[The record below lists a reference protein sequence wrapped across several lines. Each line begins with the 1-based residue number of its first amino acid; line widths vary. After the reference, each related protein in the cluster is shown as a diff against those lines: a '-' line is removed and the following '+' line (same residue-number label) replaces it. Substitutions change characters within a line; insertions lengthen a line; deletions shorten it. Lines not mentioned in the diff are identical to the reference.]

1 MDIMATAQNVVEES
15 LVDEEIDQI
24 ANEIAEEIRNEMAEA
39 SDESPDKPG
48 SGGTGSAPESG
59 KVTKAATP
67 KGKKLTK
74 KKVKAGAETKGEG
87 DDPSEIEVFE
97 QEDDDEEENG
107 NGKNGKKKKGK
118 NPFAKKAA
126 DDDEDE
132 EDVEEQA
139 LPETKQE
146 IIRAVFET
154 MKDTDADKL
163 AGAYAKLMN
172 DLLGESA
179 DEDDDI
185 FEEEEVSM
193 ERKVFTS
200 EDLDIAED
208 LNAIFGDHENDL
220 SEEFKTQVQTVFE
233 AAVVAKINSELDTM
247 EKVFAS
253 KLSESKEEILSTLT
267 DKVDNYLSYV
277 IEEWVKENEL
287 AIDRGIKAEVTEEF
301 IGGLKQLFEDH
312 YIDIPEEKV
321 DVVDSLADRVDQ
333 LERELNETLETNI
346 GMAGQIKS
354 FQKDEILGEL
364 SDDLTDIE
372 VEKLKGLSE
381 GVGFEDADQYRNSL
395 ETIRENYFQKT
406 SSGKKT
412 VIDEESEITENAD
425 AASAAPVSSQM
436 AAYVNTLGRTVVEKQ

>member
-1 MDIMATAQNVVEES
+1 MATAQNIVEES
-15 LVDEEIDQI
+15 WVDEEIDQI
-24 ANEIAEEIRNEMAEA
+24 ANEIAEEIENEDLVEA

-74 KKVKAGAETKGEG
+74 KKIKAGAETKGEG
-87 DDPSEIEVFE
+87 DDPAEAEVYE
-97 QEDDDEEENG
+97 AADEEENG
-107 NGKNGKKKKGK
+107 KKGKKGK
-118 NPFAKKAA
+118 NPFAKNGND
-126 DDDEDE
+126 DDDEDDE

-146 IIRAVFET
+146 MIRAVFET
-154 MKDTDADKL
+154 MKDTDTEKL
-163 AGAYAKLMN
+163 AGAYAKLM
-172 DLLGESA
+172 DSLLGESTS
-179 DEDDDI
+179 EDDDI
-185 FEEEEVSM
+185 SEEEEVSM
-193 ERKVFTS
+193 ERKVFTN
-200 EDLDIAED
+200 EDLDISED
-208 LNAIFGDHENDL
+208 LNAIFGENEL
-220 SEEFKTQVQTVFE
+220 SEEFKSQVQTVFE
-233 AAVVAKINSELDTM
+233 AAVVSKINSELDTM
-247 EKVFAS
+247 EKAFAS
-253 KLSESKEEILSTLT
+253 KLSESKEEIISTLT
-267 DKVDNYLSYV
+267 EKVDSYLSYV
-277 IEEWVKENEL
+277 VEEWVKENEL

-333 LERELNETLETNI
+333 LEKELNETLETNI
-346 GMAGQIKS
+346 GMASQIKS
-354 FQKDEILGEL
+354 FQKGEILGEL

-372 VEKLKGLSE
+372 AEKLKGLSE

>member
-1 MDIMATAQNVVEES
+1 MDIMATAQNIVEES
-15 LVDEEIDQI
+15 WVDDEIDQI
-24 ANEIAEEIRNEMAEA
+24 ANEIAEEIKNDLAEA
-39 SDESPDKPG
+39 SDESPEKTG
-48 SGGTGSAPESG
+48 SGATGSAPESG

-74 KKVKAGAETKGEG
+74 KKIKAGAETKGEG
-87 DDPSEIEVFE
+87 DDPAEMEVFE
-97 QEDDDEEENG
+97 QDDDEEEDDGG
-107 NGKNGKKKKGK
+107 NPFAKGKKKGKKKGK

-126 DDDEDE
+126 ADDDEDE
-132 EDVEEQA
+132 DDDVEEQVI
-139 LPETKQE
+139 PETKQE

-163 AGAYAKLMN
+163 AGAYARLMD

-185 FEEEEVSM
+185 FEEEEISM

-200 EDLDIAED
+200 EDLDISED
-208 LNAIFGDHENDL
+208 LNAIFGDNEL

-233 AAVVAKINSELDTM
+233 AAVVAKINSELDVM
-247 EKVFAS
+247 EAAFAG
-253 KLSESKEEILSTLT
+253 KLSESKGEILSTLT
-267 DKVDNYLSYV
+267 EKVDSYLSYV
-277 IEEWVKENEL
+277 VEEWIKENEL

-333 LERELNETLETNI
+333 LEKELNETLETNI
-346 GMAGQIKS
+346 GMASRIKS
-354 FQKDEILGEL
+354 FQKDDILGEL

-406 SSGKKT
+406 SSGKRT
-412 VIDEESEITENAD
+412 VIDEESEITESAD
-425 AASAAPVSSQM
+425 AAPVSSQM
-436 AAYVNTLGRTVVEKQ
+436 SAYVSTLGRTV